1 MSLPIKTHV
10 KEKEKQ
16 LNRAIDETLEV
27 MKSATEN
34 NPRKDILD
42 LMRGDMKQGREHEF
56 RKWHCSSFF
65 FCLRPLLCILLFYN
79 NKLKESHLRD
89 VIKRNLFNIIILQ
102 FYNNYF
108 NTQETW
114 NRPPCHFIIQIWRD
128 AIWGGR
134 TLLQLIY
141 R

>member
-56 RKWHCSSFF
+56 RK
-65 FCLRPLLCILLFYN
+65 
-79 NKLKESHLRD
+79 
-89 VIKRNLFNIIILQ
+89 
-102 FYNNYF
+102 
-108 NTQETW
+108 
-114 NRPPCHFIIQIWRD
+114 
-128 AIWGGR
+128 
-134 TLLQLIY
+134 
-141 R
+141 